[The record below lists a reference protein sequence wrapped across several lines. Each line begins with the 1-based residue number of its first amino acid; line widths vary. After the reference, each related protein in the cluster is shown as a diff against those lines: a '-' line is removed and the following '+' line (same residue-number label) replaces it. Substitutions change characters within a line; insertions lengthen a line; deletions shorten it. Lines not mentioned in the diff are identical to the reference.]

1 MEAIDATLGEC
12 YRALG
17 PTRHFNYAVLRMT
30 LNNDAKYPVHRHLL
44 SLENRLHI
52 QLAND
57 LKIRHIRLSSFV
69 IDTTRDT
76 TDQRDKD
83 VSVTF
88 TLLDNPPIL
97 STSLKEPSSLELI
110 RRLATQIN
118 DGKFHIRDNDGA
130 YDLQARPNSLRTLVL
145 YLLPSENHT
154 NYFNETI
161 FVYHNITQIVYQE
174 REKLIHRHTGPLI
187 AALWTGFAL
196 LGIVVTLAISS
207 FVAIRKWT
215 PTLNYSRT

>member
-1 MEAIDATLGEC
+1 
-12 YRALG
+12 
-17 PTRHFNYAVLRMT
+17 MT
-30 LNNDAKYPVHRHLL
+30 LDNDAKYPVHRHLL

-57 LKIRHIRLSSFV
+57 LKIRHIRVSSFV

-97 STSLKEPSSLELI
+97 STYLKEPSSLELI
-110 RRLATQIN
+110 RRLAKQIN

-174 REKLIHRHTGPLI
+174 REKLIHIHTGPLI

-196 LGIVVTLAISS
+196 LGMVVTLAISS
-207 FVAIRKWT
+207 FVVIRKWT